1 MCLAVPACVVEIG
14 AGEDLALVS
23 LGGVRR
29 EVSLAL
35 VDGVEVG
42 DYLLVHVGYAL
53 SRIDRDEAERT
64 LALIEQAGLAGSAG
78 S

>member
-1 MCLAVPACVVEIG
+1 MCLAVAACVVEIG